1 MATKKGKALTVVLG
15 CLVLLILLSVVVCC
29 GGGALLFIAGPGM
42 LAGFVVSDEPL
53 DVHTVKWDEA
63 RVEALA
69 EEVGRDAVDDR
80 TIELSG
86 EELTQFVLAEAEEEL
101 VAFRID
107 IDDSER
113 AVFDLSL
120 QPDMSQPQYVN
131 LHAIAEFTIEDGWF
145 THFQVDE
152 LSVGK
157 FDVGQY
163 MAGQELKDNVNQS
176 LAQQRVQDPDVGKTF
191 DMVEYLG
198 VENGRFVLKLSEE
211 GLQQLQQDGKL

>member
-15 CLVLLILLSVVVCC
+15 CLVLLILLCVVVCC

-42 LAGFVVSDEPL
+42 LAGLVVSDEPL
-53 DVHTVKWDEA
+53 DVQTVKWDEE
-63 RVEALA
+63 RVDQLA
-69 EEVGRDAVDDR
+69 ERVNRDATDDR

-86 EELTQFVLAEAEEEL
+86 GELTQFVLSEAEEEL

-107 IDDSER
+107 IDDQDR
-113 AVFDLSL
+113 ASFDVSL
-120 QPDMSQPQYVN
+120 QPDMSQPQYIN
-131 LHAIAEFTIEDGWF
+131 LHAVAGFAIEDGWF

-152 LSVGK
+152 LQVGK
-157 FDVGQY
+157 FDVGKY
-163 MAGQELKDNVNQS
+163 VAGQELKDNVNQS

-191 DMVEYLG
+191 DMLEYLG
-198 VENGRFVLKLSEE
+198 IEDGQFVLTLSEE